1 MYARWLVGAE
11 SLAVAMIIY
20 CANIADRTEFEG
32 VFYGFDGPPDTE
44 LRILW
49 QLRAREALLLLMVL
63 WIAGLLL
70 TYAKARTANIDSAAA
85 KYGSS
90 FAVRATIVIPL
101 ACVLIG
107 LALGLQFALGF

>member
-20 CANIADRTEFEG
+20 CANMADRSEFQGEL
-32 VFYGFDGPPDTE
+32 YGFDGPPDTE

-70 TYAKARTANIDSAAA
+70 AYAKTRTGNIDYAA

-90 FAVRATIVIPL
+90 FAVRATIFIPL

-107 LALGLQFALGF
+107 WVLGLQFALGF